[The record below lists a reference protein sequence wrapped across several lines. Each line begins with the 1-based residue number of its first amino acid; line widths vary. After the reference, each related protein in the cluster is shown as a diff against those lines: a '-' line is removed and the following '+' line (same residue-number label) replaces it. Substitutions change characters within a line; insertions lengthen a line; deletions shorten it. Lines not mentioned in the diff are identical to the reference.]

1 MQIIQMQE
9 IKKQFWERIK
19 KLRNERGLSQ
29 ERLGFISKLH
39 RTYISDIER
48 WEKNVS
54 LENIE
59 KLANALW
66 VDIYHLFHF

>member
-1 MQIIQMQE
+1 MKE

-19 KLRNERGLSQ
+19 KLRHDKGLSQ

>member
-1 MQIIQMQE
+1 MKD
-9 IKKQFWERIK
+9 IKIVFWERIK
-19 KLRNERGLSQ
+19 KLRNEKWFSQ
-29 ERLGFISKLH
+29 EHLGFLAKLH

-59 KLANALW
+59 KLAKAL
-66 VDIYHLFHF
+66 DLNIYTLFKF